1 MTDLILAPLAYPF
14 VGRALLAV
22 TMVAAVC
29 ALVGTFA
36 VLRGMSYI
44 GSALAHSLVPGVA
57 LGYLLGGADRDRLF
71 WWATATAILA
81 SLGMATLVHRSRVG
95 EDAAVGVVYAGMF
108 ALGIAIISSAR
119 SFAVD
124 LIHFLFGNV
133 LGITG
138 ADLIRIAAMSF
149 LIAVVILLFY
159 KELVLVTFDPVF
171 AASLRL
177 RRTLLTYLQYL
188 LIALAIVVA
197 LQTIGIALVV
207 TLMVAPAAAALQVT
221 RRFHHTVLVAA
232 AIGMVSGVT
241 GLYLSYYFNIA
252 SGAAVALV
260 CVALFLLVTAS
271 DRLVA
276 RISGRARADDAPD
289 RGTTPAAGS
298 HGTANASSRRDRAAT
313 IA

>member
-1 MTDLILAPLAYPF
+1 MMELLVAPLAYPF

-22 TMVAAVC
+22 TMVATVC

-44 GSALAHSLVPGVA
+44 GTAVAHSLVPGIAV
-57 LGYLLGGADRDRLF
+57 GYLVGGPDRSGLF
-71 WWATATAILA
+71 WWATATAILT

-108 ALGIAIISSAR
+108 ALGIAIISTAR
-119 SFAVD
+119 NFAVD
-124 LIHFLFGNV
+124 LLHFLFGNM
-133 LGITG
+133 LSITTD
-138 ADLIRIAAMSF
+138 DLVR
-149 LIAVVILLFY
+149 IAVVSVIIGAVILLLY

-177 RRTLLTYLQYL
+177 RGTLLTYLQYL

-207 TLMVAPAAAALQVT
+207 TLLVAPAAGALQIT
-221 RRFHHTVLVAA
+221 RRFHHTVLVAS
-232 AIGMVSGVT
+232 AIGIASGVT
-241 GLYLSYYFNIA
+241 GLYLSYYFNVA

-260 CVALFLLVTAS
+260 CVALFLLVTAAA
-271 DRLVA
+271 RLAA
-276 RISGRARADDAPD
+276 R
-289 RGTTPAAGS
+289 T
-298 HGTANASSRRDRAAT
+298 SRRAHATAA
-313 IA
+313 AAPP

>member
-1 MTDLILAPLAYPF
+1 MF
-14 VGRALLAV
+14 AV
-22 TMVAAVC
+22 TMVASVC

-44 GSALAHSLVPGVA
+44 GTAVAHSLVPGIAV
-57 LGYLLGGADRDRLF
+57 GYLLGGSDRSHLF
-71 WWATATAILA
+71 WWATATAILT

-108 ALGIAIISSAR
+108 ALGIAIISTAR
-119 SFAVD
+119 NFAVD
-124 LIHFLFGNV
+124 LLHFLFGN
-133 LGITG
+133 LLSISG
-138 ADLIRIAAMSF
+138 ADLVRIG
-149 LIAVVILLFY
+149 AVSVIVVAIILLLY

-177 RRTLLTYLQYL
+177 SSTLLTYLQYL

-207 TLMVAPAAAALQVT
+207 TLMVAPAAAALQIT

-232 AIGMVSGVT
+232 AIGIVSGVV
-241 GLYLSYYFNIA
+241 GLYLSYYFSVA

-260 CVALFLLVTAS
+260 CVAIFLVVAAAA
-271 DRLVA
+271 RLL
-276 RISGRARADDAPD
+276 ARAP
-289 RGTTPAAGS
+289 RGEPSAAG
-298 HGTANASSRRDRAAT
+298 AVE
-313 IA
+313 

>member
-1 MTDLILAPLAYPF
+1 MTDLVLAPLAYPF

-29 ALVGTFA
+29 AMVGTFA
-36 VLRGMSYI
+36 VLRGMSYM
-44 GSALAHSLVPGVA
+44 GAALAHSLVPGIA
-57 LGYLLGGADRDRLF
+57 IGYLVGGPDRDRLF

-81 SLGMATLVHRSRVG
+81 SLGMATLVHRARVG
-95 EDAAVGVVYAGMF
+95 EDAAVGVVYAGLF
-108 ALGIAIISSAR
+108 ALGIAIMSTAR
-119 SFAVD
+119 NFAVD
-124 LIHFLFGNV
+124 LLHFLFGNV

-138 ADLIRIAAMSF
+138 ADLVRIAVAS
-149 LIAVVILLFY
+149 IIIAAVVLLLY

-171 AASLRL
+171 AAALRL

-207 TLMVAPAAAALQVT
+207 TLMVAPAAAALQIT

-232 AIGMVSGVT
+232 AIGVVSGVI
-241 GLYLSYYFNIA
+241 GLYLSYYLDVA

-260 CVALFLLVTAS
+260 CVALFLVVTAAA
-271 DRLVA
+271 RLG
-276 RISGRARADDAPD
+276 GRAARRASTLAEAAPF
-289 RGTTPAAGS
+289 
-298 HGTANASSRRDRAAT
+298 
-313 IA
+313 